1 MKKIWNA
8 FLNSIAGLKS
18 AFKDERAFRQEFFLS
33 IVLIPIACFLE
44 VSSVERILLI
54 FFVLF
59 VLIVELINTAVEAC
73 IDRVGKKIHPLSKK
87 AKDVGS
93 SAVLLS
99 IILAI
104 VIWVVILL

>member
-1 MKKIWNA
+1 MKKIYRA
-8 FLNSIAGLKS
+8 FLNSISGLKF
-18 AFKDERAFRQEFFLS
+18 AFKDERAFRQESFLA
-33 IVLIPIACFLE
+33 IVLISIACFLE

-54 FFVLF
+54 FSVFF
-59 VLIVELINTAVEAC
+59 ILIVELVNTAIEAC
-73 IDRVGKKIHPLSKK
+73 IDRISKKIHPLSKK

-104 VIWVVILL
+104 VIWSLILI